1 MLAASL
7 HQLFKLLIRRCW
19 LEVHIFEKNLEGF
32 KCDEG
37 LTHAHS
43 LKRRPHI
50 KELLSSEHFF
60 DGDVLDSEVCPVL
73 FGTLHSPLKNTCWV
87 YKLQFVD

>member
-1 MLAASL
+1 
-7 HQLFKLLIRRCW
+7 
-19 LEVHIFEKNLEGF
+19 
-32 KCDEG
+32 
-37 LTHAHS
+37 
-43 LKRRPHI
+43 
-50 KELLSSEHFF
+50 LSSEHFF